1 MLKIIK
7 WLLIVLV
14 VLGVIGYAGLEIMKV
29 RTKKASPE
37 EVATFVMDAVTV
49 EVNYSSPSKKGRRIF
64 GGLVPYGKVWRTGAN
79 EATTFTVNS
88 DIRFDGTVVPKGKYT
103 LWTIPGKEE
112 WSVILNSGMY
122 GWGVN
127 FDGEAQRDPIS
138 DVAIA
143 KVPVRHLEAPVEQFT
158 IAMTSDP
165 SELTLTWD
173 DVQVGVPIS
182 F

>member
-1 MLKIIK
+1 MFKVIK
-7 WLLIVLV
+7 WGVVGLAVLAI
-14 VLGVIGYAGLEIMKV
+14 LGYAGFEVMKM

-37 EVATFVMDAVTV
+37 EVATFVLDAVTV
-49 EVNYSSPSKKGRRIF
+49 EVNYSRPYKKARQIF

-88 DIRFDGTVVPKGKYT
+88 DIQFNGTPVPSGTYT

-112 WSVILNSGMY
+112 WSVILNGKMY

-127 FDGEAQRDPIS
+127 FEGEAQRDPLA
-138 DVAIA
+138 DVALA
-143 KVPVRHLEAPVEQFT
+143 KVPVRHLEVPMEQFT
-158 IAMTSDP
+158 IAVSADP

-173 DVQVGVPIS
+173 DVQVGVPIV